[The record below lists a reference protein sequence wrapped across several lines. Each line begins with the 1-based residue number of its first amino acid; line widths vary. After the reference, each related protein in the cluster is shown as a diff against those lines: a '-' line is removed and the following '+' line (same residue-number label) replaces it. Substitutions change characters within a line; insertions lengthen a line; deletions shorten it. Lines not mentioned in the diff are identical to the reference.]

1 MIGLTDRALLLSV
14 VAYYEKKAR
23 QEHCKC
29 GLKIA
34 RQLRSLVEEAAI
46 EDLIRLLTK

>member
-1 MIGLTDRALLLSV
+1 MSERALLLSV

-23 QEHCKC
+23 QQKCKC

-34 RQLRSLVEEAAI
+34 RQLRNLVEEAAI
-46 EDLIRLLTK
+46 DDLLRLLSR